1 MATKGQTKSRLQREL
16 RNAYR
21 LLRKTG
27 QQVTDKVRSTDK
39 YNDLRSRL
47 KEVRPQLQTEAVKEI
62 QRREREARRESTG
75 KRRYAREYETRRQAL
90 SEAGVPAENIPHALP
105 QNLKKF
111 RAQDIKRMSEA
122 LTIENVTQMEQV
134 TPTQSV
140 SKAMKEVA
148 QAQLES
154 VRAYA
159 DSESKRRLSTE
170 TTLHGE
176 QTGLTRGEMGDL
188 RQMSHAPT
196 GEFRGDRGF
205 ADWNKHFEAIESYLG
220 RDDAE
225 TYKESYIM
233 ALLHEYGTRAYDLI
247 YDIEQVS
254 AEKLLSWYYQEEDV
268 DVDYFYAM
276 DASDDALTHL
286 TETYRTLGL
295 KPAKNKKFDE
305 AFYER
310 QQARVESMSNREKK
324 R

>member
-21 LLRKTG
+21 LLRKAG
-27 QQVTDKVRSTDK
+27 QQIVDKVRSKDK

-62 QRREREARRESTG
+62 QRLEREARRETSG
-75 KRRYAREYETRRQAL
+75 KRRYAKEYESRRQAL
-90 SEAGVPAENIPHALP
+90 KEAGVPSENIPHALP

-111 RAQDIKRMSEA
+111 RAQDIKKMSEA
-122 LTIENVTQMEQV
+122 LTLENVTQMEQV

-140 SKAMKEVA
+140 SRAVKSVSEAE
-148 QAQLES
+148 LES

-159 DSESKRRLSTE
+159 DAESKRRLATE

-176 QTGLTRGEMGDL
+176 ETGLTRGEMGDL

-196 GEFRGDRGF
+196 GEFRGDRGY
-205 ADWNKHFEAIESYLG
+205 ADWNKHLEAIEAYLG

-247 YDIEQVS
+247 YDIEQTS
-254 AEKLLSWYYQEEDV
+254 ADKMLNWYYQEEDV

-276 DASDDALTHL
+276 DASDDALNHL
-286 TETYRTLGL
+286 RETYRTLGMTS
-295 KPAKNKKFDE
+295 AKNKKFDE

-310 QQARVESMSNREKK
+310 QQARVEKMNKDNKGS
-324 R
+324 